1 MTHTQD
7 HRQTLI
13 LDLTEQGQRVAG
25 ERFAE
30 DNLSLI
36 GEQVSEIMHRPGL
49 LASRVRGDTHTTETL
64 EEMNR

>member
-7 HRQTLI
+7 HRQTLL

-25 ERFAE
+25 EQYAE
-30 DNLSLI
+30 DVLSLI
-36 GEQVSEIMHRPGL
+36 GEQVSEVMYRPGL
-49 LASRVRGDTHTTETL
+49 LAGRFRGDTHTTELL